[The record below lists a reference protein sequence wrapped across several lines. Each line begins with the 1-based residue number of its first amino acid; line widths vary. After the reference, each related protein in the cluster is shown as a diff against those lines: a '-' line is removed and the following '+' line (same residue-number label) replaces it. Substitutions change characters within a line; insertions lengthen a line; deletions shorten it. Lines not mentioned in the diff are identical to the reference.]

1 VGQTICLKDT
11 GGESYINAGAFM
23 KGCVT
28 FARTDARRRGAVEF
42 EKKTIKK
49 GRLTMGTGASAKAPV
64 RSDDE
69 IRNSVLME
77 LKWDPK
83 VTSDDIGVAVK
94 DGVVT
99 LTGFVPSYWEK
110 DAAEKAARRVYGVK
124 AVANDL
130 EVKLLSSRT
139 DPEIARDIVH
149 ELESHISIPANN
161 IKATVRNGWV
171 TLEGNVDWQYQK
183 LLAESAVKKIRGV
196 IGVTNNI
203 EVKPAV
209 SPTDIKSKIEE
220 ALRRSAELDARR
232 ITVETDGGTVKLY
245 GTVRAWA
252 EREEAERAA
261 WSAPGVTKVEN
272 HITISP

>member
-1 VGQTICLKDT
+1 
-11 GGESYINAGAFM
+11 
-23 KGCVT
+23 
-28 FARTDARRRGAVEF
+28 
-42 EKKTIKK
+42 
-49 GRLTMGTGASAKAPV
+49 MGTGASATAPV

-149 ELESHISIPANN
+149 ELESHVSIPANN

-183 LLAESAVKKIRGV
+183 LLAESAVKKIKGV
-196 IGVTNNI
+196 LGVTNNI

-245 GTVRAWA
+245 GSVRSWA

-261 WSAPGVTKVEN
+261 WSAPGVNKVEN

>member
-1 VGQTICLKDT
+1 MIQ
-11 GGESYINAGAFM
+11 
-23 KGCVT
+23 KGKKLMST
-28 FARTDARRRGAVEF
+28 EGTAARAP
-42 EKKTIKK
+42 
-49 GRLTMGTGASAKAPV
+49 AS
-64 RSDDE
+64 SDDE

-83 VTSDDIGVAVK
+83 ITSTDIGVAVK

-99 LTGFVPSYWEK
+99 LAGFVPSYWEK
-110 DAAEKAARRVYGVK
+110 DAAEKAAKRVSGVK

-130 EVKLLSSRT
+130 EVKLLTTRT

-149 ELESHISIPANN
+149 ELESHIGIPAEN
-161 IKATVRNGWV
+161 IKATVRSGWV
-171 TLEGNVDWQYQK
+171 TIEGRVDWQYQK
-183 LLAESAVKKIRGV
+183 VLAEAAVKKIRGV
-196 IGVTNNI
+196 IGVSNKI

-209 SPTDIKSKIEE
+209 SPTDIKSKIED

-232 ITVETDGGTVKLY
+232 ITVETDGSTVKLY
-245 GTVRAWA
+245 GSVRAWA

>member
-1 VGQTICLKDT
+1 
-11 GGESYINAGAFM
+11 M
-23 KGCVT
+23 
-28 FARTDARRRGAVEF
+28 AV
-42 EKKTIKK
+42 
-49 GRLTMGTGASAKAPV
+49 TGASAKAPA

-69 IRNSVLME
+69 IRNSVLLE

-110 DAAEKAARRVYGVK
+110 DAAEKAAKRVYGVK

-149 ELESHISIPANN
+149 ELQSHVSIPANN

-171 TLEGNVDWQYQK
+171 TLEGSVDWQYQK
-183 LLAESAVKKIRGV
+183 LIAESAVKKIKGV
-196 IGVTNNI
+196 IGVANNI

-220 ALRRSAELDARR
+220 SLRRSAELDARR
-232 ITVETDGGTVKLY
+232 ITVETDGGTVKLF
-245 GTVRAWA
+245 GSVRSWA
-252 EREEAERAA
+252 ESEEAERAA
-261 WSAPGVTKVEN
+261 LVCSWCNKSRKPHHHQSVNEVFTETVGLQ
-272 HITISP
+272 IG

>member
-1 VGQTICLKDT
+1 M
-11 GGESYINAGAFM
+11 E
-23 KGCVT
+23 
-28 FARTDARRRGAVEF
+28 
-42 EKKTIKK
+42 TIKK
-49 GRLTMGTGASAKAPV
+49 GRLSMGTGASAKAPA

-69 IRNSVLME
+69 IRNSVLIE

-83 VTSDDIGVAVK
+83 INADDIGVAVK

-99 LTGFVPSYWEK
+99 LTGFVSSYWEK
-110 DAAEKAARRVYGVK
+110 DAAEKAAKRVYGVK

-130 EVKLLSSRT
+130 EVKLLSTRT
-139 DPEIARDIVH
+139 DPEIARDVMH
-149 ELESHISIPANN
+149 ELESHVSIPADN

-171 TLEGNVDWQYQK
+171 ILEGTVEWQYQK
-183 LLAESAVKKIRGV
+183 LIAESAVKKIKGV
-196 IGVTNNI
+196 IGVANNI
-203 EVKPAV
+203 EVKPTV

-245 GTVRAWA
+245 GSVRSWA
-252 EREEAERAA
+252 ERQDAERAA